1 MWWGILCVI
10 LIIVSPLIYIRVK
23 TVIDKNNID
32 DKIIK
37 IQAIDKNPK
46 ISTWDLNEYINSLND
61 KSFVQMDGHAG
72 GYQVKIDE
80 RSIYSGYMGDYI
92 WLSSVKDIKISK
104 SWDGLEFSI
113 YESSGTNIYGEEK
126 EDKIKKIIFGVKYLE
141 NAERVYRIILNIIA
155 INKKFNENYFNQVLT
170 CEKEVFEFEN
180 LLQVINGKEEQLKEY
195 ITQYQTDIF
204 SLIESSDKAIFAS
217 SLWQSLFKDKISE
230 AFVAKDGFYTKGHVS
245 LYKEVENFVFYA
257 KGLRKR
263 IKESWGDNKTLDSVV
278 YLIIRNSVINYFAKF
293 YKLNYGYETIDE
305 YCNDFITIDNK
316 ELYIYEMIYA
326 FNYISKTDMSLPL
339 RITFKE
345 ISEKIDKRLSEIK
358 LQRKEE
364 NLFMYSEEIIEEDS
378 SKVEKRLE
386 TKENT
391 ITIEY
396 IDKMTGE
403 EFEKFIGDY
412 FKKIGYKA
420 TVTPL
425 AGDFGVD
432 IIVEN
437 ELVKIGVQA
446 KRYSDRVTN
455 SAIQEIVAGI
465 KHYNL
470 DKGMVITN
478 NYFTRASKE
487 LAKDNNIVL
496 WDRETLKEKLLKDD
510 TL

>member
-1 MWWGILCVI
+1 MSWLYI
-10 LIIVSPLIYIRVK
+10 LIIVLVIVTPFIYDKIKQQLGKTNLEEKYRLIQSINKNVNISNWNLKEYIEKLAVK
-23 TVIDKNNID
+23 TFA
-32 DKIIK
+32 
-37 IQAIDKNPK
+37 Q
-46 ISTWDLNEYINSLND
+46 T
-61 KSFVQMDGHAG
+61 DGNYGAN
-72 GYQVKIDE
+72 QVKIDE
-80 RSIYSGYMGDYI
+80 YNIYAEYNHSSI
-92 WLSSVKDIKISK
+92 WLSDIKNITVSK
-104 SWDGLEFSI
+104 AFESLKFLV
-113 YESSGTNIYGEEK
+113 YESSGTNICGEEK
-126 EDKIKKIIFGVKYLE
+126 EDKIKEVTFSVKYLE

-180 LLQVINGKEEQLKEY
+180 LLQVINGKEEKLKKY
-195 ITQYQTDIF
+195 ITQYSTDIF

-230 AFVAKDGFYTKGHVS
+230 AFVAKDGFYTNGHVS
-245 LYKEVENFVFYA
+245 LYEEVENFVFYA

-305 YCNDFITIDNK
+305 YCNDITTIDNK

-364 NLFMYSEEIIEEDS
+364 NLFIYSEEIIEEDS

-396 IDKMTGE
+396 IDQITGE

-478 NYFTRASKE
+478 NYFTRAAKE

-496 WDRETLKEKLLKDD
+496 WDRETLKEKLTEK
-510 TL
+510 

>member
-1 MWWGILCVI
+1 MGWLYI
-10 LIIVSPLIYIRVK
+10 LIIVLVIATPFIY
-23 TVIDKNNID
+23 
-32 DKIIK
+32 DKIKQQLGKTNLEEKYRSMQTIN
-37 IQAIDKNPK
+37 KNPK
-46 ISTWDLNEYINSLND
+46 ISKWDLNEYINSLND
-61 KSFVQMDGHAG
+61 KSFIQMSDHKGNRS
-72 GYQVKIDE
+72 VKIDDY
-80 RSIYSGYMGDYI
+80 SIYSEYNHSSI
-92 WLSSVKDIKISK
+92 WLSSVKDIQITK

-113 YESSGTNIYGEEK
+113 HKSSGTNIYGEEK
-126 EDKIKKIIFGVKYLE
+126 EDKIEKITFGVKYLE

-180 LLQVINGKEEQLKEY
+180 LLQVINGKEEKLKVY

-230 AFVAKDGFYTKGHVS
+230 AFVAKDSFYTKGHVS

-293 YKLNYGYETIDE
+293 YRLNYGYETIDE
-305 YCNDFITIDNK
+305 YCNDIITIDNK

-326 FNYISKTDMSLPL
+326 FNYISETDISLPL

-378 SKVEKRLE
+378 SKVEKKLE

-396 IDKMTGE
+396 IDQMTGE

-478 NYFTRASKE
+478 NYFTRAAKE

-496 WDRETLKEKLLKDD
+496 WDRETLKEKLTEK
-510 TL
+510 

>member
-1 MWWGILCVI
+1 MGWLYI
-10 LIIVSPLIYIRVK
+10 LIIVLVIATPFIY
-23 TVIDKNNID
+23 
-32 DKIIK
+32 DKIKQQLGKTNLEEKYRLMQSIN
-37 IQAIDKNPK
+37 KNLK
-46 ISTWDLNEYINSLND
+46 ISNWDLNEYTNSLND
-61 KSFVQMDGHAG
+61 KSFIQMADHKGNRS
-72 GYQVKIDE
+72 VKIDE
-80 RSIYSGYMGDYI
+80 YSIYSEYNHSSI
-92 WLSSVKDIKISK
+92 WLSSVKDIQVSK

-113 YESSGTNIYGEEK
+113 HESSGTNIYGEEK
-126 EDKIKKIIFGVKYLE
+126 EDKIKKITFGEKFLE

-155 INKKFNENYFNQVLT
+155 INKKFNENYFNQVLLSDN
-170 CEKEVFEFEN
+170 EVSEFEN
-180 LLQVINGKEEQLKEY
+180 LLQTIKDKNEKLNEY
-195 ITQYQTDIF
+195 INQYQTDIY
-204 SLIESSDKAIFAS
+204 SLIENSDKAIFAGP
-217 SLWQSLFKDKISE
+217 LWDSLFKDKNSE
-230 AFVAKDGFYTKGHVS
+230 AVVAKDGFWTKGTV
-245 LYKEVENFVFYA
+245 LMYKEVENFVLYA
-257 KGLRKR
+257 KGLKKR
-263 IKESWGDNKTLDSVV
+263 IKESWGDSRTLDSIV

-305 YCNDFITIDNK
+305 YCNNIITIDNK

-339 RITFKE
+339 RSTFKE

-378 SKVEKRLE
+378 SKVEKKLA

-396 IDKMTGE
+396 IDQMTGE

-478 NYFTRASKE
+478 NYFTRAAKE

-496 WDRETLKEKLLKDD
+496 WDRETLKEKLLEK
-510 TL
+510 